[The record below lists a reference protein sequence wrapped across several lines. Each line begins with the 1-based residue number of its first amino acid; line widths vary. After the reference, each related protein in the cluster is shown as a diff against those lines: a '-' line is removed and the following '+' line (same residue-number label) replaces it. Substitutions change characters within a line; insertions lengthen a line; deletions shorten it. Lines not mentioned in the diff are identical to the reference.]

1 MNNYILPNYNRI
13 NLKFINGKGSW
24 LYTKNDKYLDFSSG
38 IAVNCLGHSNT
49 KLIKALEFQSKK
61 LWHTSNLYRISEQ
74 EILAKKLCEYS
85 FADKA
90 FFCNSGAEAM
100 EAVVKIIRRYHY
112 MRGDHNRK
120 NIIVLNNAFHGRT
133 LTTIQAGSNKF
144 HREGFLAKN
153 NCDCGFSRVLSND
166 ISLLEKKI
174 NKNTAAILFEPIQG
188 EGGINTFSKNFF
200 KNIKQLC
207 KEKEI
212 LLAFDEVQSG
222 IARTGKLFSYEW
234 YGAAPDII
242 SLAKGLGGG
251 FPIGAVLMVDK
262 VSKCMGPGT
271 HGSTFGGNQLACSVA
286 LAVIK
291 EVAKKSFLS
300 KVQSNGAFLKEEL
313 KKIKKNFPN
322 LVLSIKGKGLL
333 VGIELNIST
342 QKFCILAREKKLL
355 LVPAANNVVR
365 LLPPL
370 NVKKEEI
377 NMAIKI
383 IQKCLEALS

>member
-234 YGAAPDII
+234 YGVTPDII

>member
-166 ISLLEKKI
+166 IALLEKKI

-300 KVQSNGAFLKEEL
+300 KVQSNGTFLKEEL
-313 KKIKKNFPN
+313 KKIKKKFPN
-322 LVLSIKGKGLL
+322 LVSSIKGKGLL
-333 VGIELNIST
+333 VGIELKIST

-370 NVKKEEI
+370 NVKKDEI

>member
-286 LAVIK
+286 LAVMK

-300 KVQSNGAFLKEEL
+300 KVQSNGTFLKGEL
-313 KKIKKNFPN
+313 KKIKKKFPN
-322 LVLSIKGKGLL
+322 LVSSIKGKGLL
-333 VGIELNIST
+333 LGIELKIST

-370 NVKKEEI
+370 NVKKDEI

>member
-100 EAVVKIIRRYHY
+100 EAVIKIIRRYHY

-120 NIIVLNNAFHGRT
+120 DIIVLNNAFHGRT

-166 ISLLEKKI
+166 IDVLEKKI

-207 KEKEI
+207 KEKKI

-234 YGAAPDII
+234 YGATPDII

-291 EVAKKSFLS
+291 EVAKKSFLL
-300 KVQSNGAFLKEEL
+300 KVQSNGNFLKEEL
-313 KKIKKNFPN
+313 KKIKKKFPN
-322 LVLSIKGKGLL
+322 LVSSIKGKGLL
-333 VGIELNIST
+333 VGVELKIST

-370 NVKKEEI
+370 NVKKDEI

-383 IQKCLEALS
+383 ILKCLEALS

>member
-1 MNNYILPNYNRI
+1 
-13 NLKFINGKGSW
+13 
-24 LYTKNDKYLDFSSG
+24 
-38 IAVNCLGHSNT
+38 
-49 KLIKALEFQSKK
+49 
-61 LWHTSNLYRISEQ
+61 
-74 EILAKKLCEYS
+74 
-85 FADKA
+85 
-90 FFCNSGAEAM
+90 M

-153 NCDCGFSRVLSND
+153 NCDCGFRRVLSND
-166 ISLLEKKI
+166 IAFLEKKI

-188 EGGINTFSKNFF
+188 EGGINTFSKSFF

-234 YGAAPDII
+234 YGVAPDII

-262 VSKCMGPGT
+262 VSKV
-271 HGSTFGGNQLACSVA
+271 HGLWHAWINFWWKSVS
-286 LAVIK
+286 LFSCISSYERSCK
-291 EVAKKSFLS
+291 EKF
-300 KVQSNGAFLKEEL
+300 F
-313 KKIKKNFPN
+313 
-322 LVLSIKGKGLL
+322 IKGSK
-333 VGIELNIST
+333 
-342 QKFCILAREKKLL
+342 
-355 LVPAANNVVR
+355 
-365 LLPPL
+365 
-370 NVKKEEI
+370 
-377 NMAIKI
+377 
-383 IQKCLEALS
+383 

>member
-49 KLIKALEFQSKK
+49 KLIKALEYQSKK

-300 KVQSNGAFLKEEL
+300 KVQSNGTFLKEEL
-313 KKIKKNFPN
+313 KKIKKKFPN
-322 LVLSIKGKGLL
+322 LVSSIKGKGLL
-333 VGIELNIST
+333 VGIELKIST

-370 NVKKEEI
+370 NVKKNEI
-377 NMAIKI
+377 YMAIKI

>member
-49 KLIKALEFQSKK
+49 KLIKALEYQSKK

-174 NKNTAAILFEPIQG
+174 NKNTAAIL
-188 EGGINTFSKNFF
+188 FSKNFF